1 MTFSP
6 ELVPYIVY
14 AFAAIAVVLVA
25 EALFL
30 QFLAVRRKRSVNRRL
45 QTIADEGNNTE
56 GALRDLLRERG
67 LTESGDYSFGLVW
80 LNRLYAQSGITGNL
94 VRYFGIFAAVGLA
107 LAVTFILLRGSFIL
121 AVLVGLIVAF
131 VLPLVWLRRARAIRL
146 RKFER
151 QLPDA
156 LDMIIRSLRAG
167 HPVPVAVGLVG
178 REMSDPVGTE
188 FGIVFDE
195 VTFGA
200 QLEHAV
206 RKMAERVGFEGLQ
219 LLSVALSIQSKT
231 GGNLT
236 EVLANLSKTLRA
248 RLMLRMKVRSLASE
262 GKLSAIIMSIFPVAM
277 FGILLLI
284 APSYYGV
291 IWTDPIVVP
300 VMIAFGAWA
309 LFGDFIM
316 FRMVNF
322 DF

>member
-14 AFAAIAVVLVA
+14 AFAAIAAVLFA
-25 EALFL
+25 EAFFL
-30 QFLAVRRKRSVNRRL
+30 QFLAGRRKRAVNRRL
-45 QTIADEGNNTE
+45 QSIANDGNDNE
-56 GALRDLLRERG
+56 GALRNLLRERG
-67 LTESGDYSFGLVW
+67 LSETGDYVFGLVW

-94 VRYFGIFAAVGLA
+94 ARYFGVFLIVGVVLA
-107 LAVTFILLRGSFIL
+107 MGILLLRGSPVL
-121 AVLVGLIVAF
+121 AVLVGLIVAV
-131 VLPLVWLRRARAIRL
+131 VLPIVWLRRARSIRL

-206 RKMAERVGFEGLQ
+206 RKMSERVGFEGLQ

-231 GGNLT
+231 GGNLA

-291 IWTDPIVVP
+291 IWDDPIVVP

-309 LFGDFIM
+309 LLGDFIM